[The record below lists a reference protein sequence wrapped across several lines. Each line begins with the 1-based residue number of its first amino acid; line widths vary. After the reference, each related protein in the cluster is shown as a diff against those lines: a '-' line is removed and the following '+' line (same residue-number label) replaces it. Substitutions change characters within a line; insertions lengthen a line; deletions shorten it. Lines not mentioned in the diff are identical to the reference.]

1 MLRGANLPTPS
12 GGRDSSREVW
22 LSSACVLPGCE
33 WRLLVEAGCAQASSN
48 FRREMRWLRAPVPA
62 TRARNGRTRGK
73 RDIRPSVSACR
84 GPRTRH
90 WRVLAETLRF
100 LAPCVTV
107 LRGPESYTSSDDSS
121 PHPVPQ
127 LPRCRGP
134 ARMPADRQ
142 DVQPALGH
150 DLLASPVPRL
160 LPRLWAEAKEE
171 AFIVPPARNLRC
183 FRPRVLFIFLISQL

>member
-84 GPRTRH
+84 EPRARH

-127 LPRCRGP
+127 PLSSQVQGSCPDARWPSGCSAGLWPWPSGQPSSSTPAPVVSRSEGRGFYYAP
-134 ARMPADRQ
+134 SA
-142 DVQPALGH
+142 
-150 DLLASPVPRL
+150 
-160 LPRLWAEAKEE
+160 
-171 AFIVPPARNLRC
+171 
-183 FRPRVLFIFLISQL
+183 